1 MNIAK
6 FLRKPIYSE
15 EEVQMAASEC
25 FHFRWLLNDV
35 NLFFLW
41 GSFYNKTMN
50 ARGVL
55 STLANINDDALKFK
69 VEIPTSLARS
79 FP

>member
-1 MNIAK
+1 MFASSHRRCSIEKAVLNISQYSLENALKTSFIKCFPMNIAK

-35 NLFFLW
+35 NLFFL
-41 GSFYNKTMN
+41 
-50 ARGVL
+50 
-55 STLANINDDALKFK
+55 
-69 VEIPTSLARS
+69 
-79 FP
+79 